1 MGPHVCSYTG
11 TLTEPSIAYGTPVG
25 IIYIQNIN
33 LRKGVT
39 FMLGVSL
46 YDTVTTVK
54 ENLLY

>member
-46 YDTVTTVK
+46 YDTVTTV
-54 ENLLY
+54 NLLY